1 MEIILLKDVKGIGK
15 KGETTTVSDG
25 YANNFLI
32 PRKLAVKK
40 TEGSVATLEKQKEN
54 YRLEQEHLKEL
65 ALKNKEILEKT
76 TLEFKAKSQKNGSMA
91 GSISTKVI
99 VEKIRKEFNIELD
112 KRKFVD
118 KILVNAFGVTNLKI
132 ELYKGIIATIR
143 VHVSEEK

>member
-76 TLEFKAKSQKNGSMA
+76 TLEFKAKSQKDGSMA